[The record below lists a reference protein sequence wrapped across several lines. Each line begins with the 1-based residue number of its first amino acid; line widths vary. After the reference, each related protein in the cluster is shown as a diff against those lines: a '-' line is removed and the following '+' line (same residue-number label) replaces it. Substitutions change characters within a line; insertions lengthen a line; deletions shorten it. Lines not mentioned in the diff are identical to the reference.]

1 MTTDELIRDIKK
13 DLRASM
19 NGILSAQMR
28 NVGMPYKLVFGVEL
42 PRLQTIAAGYQPNR
56 QLAQALWNQ
65 SIRECKILAA
75 MLMPRNEMLPEMA
88 EIWVDEIPA
97 PEIAQM
103 LCMYCLSKEKWA
115 AEKALEYSPD
125 FIDINMGCPAPKV
138 ASSGGGALLM
148 KNPVLAAEI
157 VRAVADASTVPVTVK
172 MRSGWDDN
180 NINAVELAKRCEQ
193 AGAAA
198 ITVHGRT
205 KVQMYAPPVNRN
217 IIKQVKDAVSIP
229 VIGNGDVIDG
239 VSAAKMMEET
249 GCDMV
254 MVGRGA
260 LGRPWVFAEINAYLD
275 HEVILPEPPVAQ
287 KMAVMLKH
295 IEKICQ
301 YKGEFVGIR
310 EARKHA
316 AWYTKGLHGAANYRA
331 RIGLISSIE
340 ELQQIA
346 LELIEQSI

>member
-1 MTTDELIRDIKK
+1 MKLGNLEITEKAALAPLAGVADRAFRELCR
-13 DLRASM
+13 
-19 NGILSAQMR
+19 GY
-28 NVGMPYKLVFGVEL
+28 G
-42 PRLQTIAAGYQPNR
+42 AAYTV
-56 QLAQALWNQ
+56 
-65 SIRECKILAA
+65 C
-75 MLMPRNEMLPEMA
+75 EMA
-88 EIWVDEIPA
+88 SAKGISLGDKKSSELLSITPTERPA
-97 PEIAQM
+97 GSQIFGNSPETMAIAT
-103 LCMYCLSKEKWA
+103 K
-115 AEKALEYSPD
+115 KALEFNPD

-148 KNPVLAAEI
+148 KNPILAADI
-157 VRAVADASTVPVTVK
+157 VKAVAKVSTVPVTVK

-180 NINAVELAKRCEQ
+180 NINAVELAKRCED

-205 KVQMYAPPVNRN
+205 KVQMYAPPVNTD
-217 IIKQVKDAVSIP
+217 IIRQVKQAVSIP
-229 VIGNGDVIDG
+229 VIGNGDVVDG
-239 VSAAKMMEET
+239 ISAARLMEET

-260 LGRPWVFAEINAYLD
+260 LGRPWVFSQINAYLD
-275 HEVILPEPPVAQ
+275 HEVILPDPPVVER
-287 KMAVMLKH
+287 MRVMLKH
-295 IEKICQ
+295 IEALCQ
-301 YKGEFVGIR
+301 YKGERVGIR

-346 LELIEQSI
+346 LELIEQNR

>member
-1 MTTDELIRDIKK
+1 MKLGNLEITERAALAPLAGVADRAFRELCRGYGAAYTVCEMASAKGISLGDKK
-13 DLRASM
+13 SAEL
-19 NGILSAQMR
+19 LSITPTERPAGSQI
-28 NVGMPYKLVFGVEL
+28 FGNSPE
-42 PRLQTIAAGYQPNR
+42 TMAIAA
-56 QLAQALWNQ
+56 
-65 SIRECKILAA
+65 K
-75 MLMPRNEMLPEMA
+75 
-88 EIWVDEIPA
+88 
-97 PEIAQM
+97 
-103 LCMYCLSKEKWA
+103 
-115 AEKALEYSPD
+115 KALEYNPD

-148 KNPVLAAEI
+148 KNPVLAADI
-157 VRAVADASTVPVTVK
+157 VRAVAEVSTVPVTVK

-180 NINAVELAKRCEQ
+180 NINAVELAKRCED

-205 KVQMYAPPVNRN
+205 KVQMYAPPVNTD
-217 IIKQVKDAVSIP
+217 IIRQVKQAVSIP

-239 VSAAKMMEET
+239 ISAARLMEET

-260 LGRPWVFAEINAYLD
+260 LGRPWVFSQINAYLD
-275 HEVILPEPPVAQ
+275 HEVILPDPPVVER
-287 KMAVMLKH
+287 MRVMLKH
-295 IEKICQ
+295 IEALCE
-301 YKGEFVGIR
+301 YKGERVGIR

-346 LELIEQSI
+346 LELIEQNR

>member
-1 MTTDELIRDIKK
+1 MKIGNLVINDKASLAPMAGVADRAFRELCR
-13 DLRASM
+13 
-19 NGILSAQMR
+19 GY
-28 NVGMPYKLVFGVEL
+28 G
-42 PRLQTIAAGYQPNR
+42 AAYTV
-56 QLAQALWNQ
+56 
-65 SIRECKILAA
+65 C
-75 MLMPRNEMLPEMA
+75 EMA
-88 EIWVDEIPA
+88 SAKGISLGDRKSAELLSITETERPA
-97 PEIAQM
+97 GSQIFGNSPETMAI
-103 LCMYCLSKEKWA
+103 A

-148 KNPVLAAEI
+148 KDPINSAKI
-157 VRAVADASTVPVTVK
+157 VEAVVKAVNVPVTVK
-172 MRSGWDDN
+172 MRSGWDDS

-205 KVQMYAPPVNRN
+205 KVQMYAPPVNID
-217 IIKQVKDAVSIP
+217 IIRLVKEAVSIP
-229 VIGNGDVIDG
+229 VIGNGDIVDG
-239 VSAAKMMEET
+239 KSAAKMMEET

-260 LGRPWVFAEINAYLD
+260 LGRPWVFQEINAYLN
-275 HEVILPEPPVAQ
+275 HEVILPEPNVTQ
-287 KMAVMLKH
+287 KMHVMLKH
-295 IEKICQ
+295 IEKICE
-301 YKGEFVGIR
+301 YKGERVGIR

-346 LELIEQSI
+346 LELIEQN

>member
-1 MTTDELIRDIKK
+1 MKLGNLEIIEKAALAPLAGVADRAFRELCRGYGAAYTVCEMASAKGISLGDKK
-13 DLRASM
+13 SAEL
-19 NGILSAQMR
+19 LSITPTERPAGSQI
-28 NVGMPYKLVFGVEL
+28 FGNSPE
-42 PRLQTIAAGYQPNR
+42 TMAIAA
-56 QLAQALWNQ
+56 
-65 SIRECKILAA
+65 K
-75 MLMPRNEMLPEMA
+75 
-88 EIWVDEIPA
+88 
-97 PEIAQM
+97 
-103 LCMYCLSKEKWA
+103 
-115 AEKALEYSPD
+115 KALEFSPD

-148 KNPVLAAEI
+148 KDPILAANI
-157 VRAVADASTVPVTVK
+157 VKAVAEVSTVPVTVK

-180 NINAVELAKRCEQ
+180 NINAVELAKRCEA

-205 KVQMYAPPVNRN
+205 KVQMYAPPVNTD
-217 IIKQVKDAVSIP
+217 IIRQVKQAVSIP
-229 VIGNGDVIDG
+229 VIGNGDVVDG
-239 VSAAKMMEET
+239 ISAARLMEET

-260 LGRPWVFAEINAYLD
+260 LGRPWVFSQINAYLD
-275 HEVILPEPPVAQ
+275 HEVILPDPPVIER
-287 KMAVMLKH
+287 MRVMLKH
-295 IEKICQ
+295 IEVLCE
-301 YKGEFVGIR
+301 YKGERVGIR

-346 LELIEQSI
+346 LELIEQNR